1 MLPHDVHTRRVRVR
15 VRRPYSSTE
24 KYPRIRP
31 LTGRYTNTGTW
42 RLHLG
47 VSHPLLGPLVRYML
61 GCGIHDCTQKS
72 CQLHPWLH
80 CQLMFVLPSLCLAFG
95 VAVIESV
102 FLLVI
107 SAHICQDT
115 HLINL
120 ITHIRSDHSIIGSI
134 VGTLFNPTPTGGQG
148 WWRSGG
154 VHPPRP

>member
-1 MLPHDVHTRRVRVR
+1 
-15 VRRPYSSTE
+15 
-24 KYPRIRP
+24 
-31 LTGRYTNTGTW
+31 
-42 RLHLG
+42 
-47 VSHPLLGPLVRYML
+47 ML

-102 FLLVI
+102 FLVI

-134 VGTLFNPTPTGGQG
+134 VGTLFNPMPMDGQGSCLSHPLSGATMTFSWCSTAASAAAVGGERGPTHSLASHWGLIPTGTLLVH
-148 WWRSGG
+148 RSL
-154 VHPPRP
+154 